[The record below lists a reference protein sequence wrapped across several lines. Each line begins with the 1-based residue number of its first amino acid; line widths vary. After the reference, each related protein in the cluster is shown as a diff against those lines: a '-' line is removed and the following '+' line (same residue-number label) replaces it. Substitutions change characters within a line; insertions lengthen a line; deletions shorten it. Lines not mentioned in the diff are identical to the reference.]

1 MVLAR
6 STVTSIPFSTLFF
19 VSVMTFLVVSVPSV
33 SVSLMVLVLVAMPF
47 TTVSKVDV
55 TELAISRTVSMVCL
69 TVFLPSAAMLVT
81 VLISFSTPFT
91 S

>member
-1 MVLAR
+1 MTR
-6 STVTSIPFSTLFF
+6 STTTRAPSTTLLK
-19 VSVMTFLVVSVPSV
+19 VSVITFLVVSVPSV

-55 TELAISRTVSMVCL
+55 TELAISRTVSMVCC

>member
-19 VSVMTFLVVSVPSV
+19 VSVMTCFVVSVPSV

-55 TELAISRTVSMVCL
+55 TELAISRTVSMVCC